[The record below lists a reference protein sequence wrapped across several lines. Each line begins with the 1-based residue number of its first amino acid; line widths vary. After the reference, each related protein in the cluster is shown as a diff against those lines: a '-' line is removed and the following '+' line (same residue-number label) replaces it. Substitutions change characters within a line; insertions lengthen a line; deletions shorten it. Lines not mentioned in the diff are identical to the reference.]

1 MKTDVNVR
9 MVDDN
14 TAFIARFDDDRSIK
28 LTMLELLAIIGA
40 LENIKKEMMLDD
52 GQEIE
57 EGSVLDSIEGITLTN
72 KLKD

>member
-72 KLKD
+72 KSKD